1 MPLHR
6 INHDLRRF
14 FWSRP
19 VLYRPL
25 GMLRGKGDV
34 FRFDFDLMVEGYP
47 RSANTYMANLLRVTQ
62 PRFRVKNRAH
72 IPCHA
77 IAAAEAGIPV
87 LMLLRAPLDCV
98 SSYAILKEEPATI
111 HLRYYLAYHEVLR
124 TKTKGMLLVDFD
136 TAINSSLGVL
146 SAFDETFGLG
156 FDYNFDFATKQAEAL
171 ALIDREGT
179 RPDGTVDYRFLNR
192 PTEERNAWK
201 QEVVAELM
209 SPANAVR
216 LARANEV
223 YRELRQRALVVDST
237 PAPVALAR

>member
-6 INHDLRRF
+6 INHSLRCF

-19 VLYRPL
+19 GLYRPL

-62 PRFRVKNRAH
+62 PRFRVKTRSH

-87 LMLLRAPLDCV
+87 LMLLRNPLDCI
-98 SSYAILKEEPATI
+98 SSYAILKEESATI

-124 TKTKGMLLVDFD
+124 ERTDGMFLVDFD
-136 TAINSSLGVL
+136 AATNSSFEVL
-146 SAFDETFGLG
+146 KAFDETYGLG
-156 FDYNFDFATKQAEAL
+156 FDHAFDFAAKQAEAL

-192 PTEERNAWK
+192 PTQEREGWK
-201 QEVVAELM
+201 RQALAELLL
-209 SPANAVR
+209 PANAE
-216 LARANEV
+216 LLSRANALYE
-223 YRELRQRALVVDST
+223 ELRTRAYVAKM
-237 PAPVALAR
+237 APALAGVS